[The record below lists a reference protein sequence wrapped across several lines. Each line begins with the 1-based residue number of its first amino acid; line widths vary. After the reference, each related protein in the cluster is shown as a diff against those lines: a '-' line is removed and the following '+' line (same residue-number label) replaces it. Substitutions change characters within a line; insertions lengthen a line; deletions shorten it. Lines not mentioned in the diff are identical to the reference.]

1 MRKFHSFSGFP
12 AVASSFPS
20 SAQAGRLRLP
30 ACAEEVI
37 RGAHPSERRSFSASQ
52 AAMPQ
57 VAIEGTDR
65 NLDKLGQALP
75 LRHWLDR
82 PLKGD

>member
-1 MRKFHSFSGFP
+1 
-12 AVASSFPS
+12 
-20 SAQAGRLRLP
+20 
-30 ACAEEVI
+30 
-37 RGAHPSERRSFSASQ
+37 
-52 AAMPQ
+52 MPQ